1 MEAIKSKKLNPEIR
15 NEIVRDLV
23 THMYG
28 HTEKPGIGFV
38 NKVSRLLVEKYPFMS
53 DSSDSQDALS
63 YVSHDQN
70 CMNVCL
76 FVF

>member
-1 MEAIKSKKLNPEIR
+1 MTITN
-15 NEIVRDLV
+15 D
-23 THMYG
+23 MYKCMSSLFNCIFNK
-28 HTEKPGIGFV
+28 KPGIGFV

-63 YVSHDQN
+63 YVSQI

-76 FVF
+76 FFKYLKKKL